1 MKVLILSH
9 NCFNTSNNMGKTFE
23 SLFSKFDKNELCQ
36 FYIHNTLP
44 NIDKCNS
51 YYRIT
56 DKDAFKGIFSLNT
69 KGSIILK
76 EKINENNL
84 VKDMYKFKNKNS
96 FIKKKIRDEIWT
108 ISPWFNKEFKEW
120 LTKEKPTHIFVAPGP
135 NIFFYK
141 IALKIINYLNIPVLT
156 YICDDYYF
164 TNLKS
169 NFFERIYQKKLIKN
183 AQILMNKSDK
193 VITICDELSYKY
205 ENYFNVFCVKIMTG
219 IEWNDNIEKC
229 NNNVIKNIS
238 YMGNLSYKR
247 YLNIYDLG
255 LAIDNLNEK
264 LNTNIKFNVYSNI
277 NNNDVRSLFDKT
289 RSIEVKGFVTND
301 EYIKAKE
308 NTDLFVHTE
317 SFDKQ
322 CIERVKSS
330 ISTKIPECLNSG
342 KVLLAYGPDNVASIK
357 YLKNNKCA
365 FVITK
370 KDDLEEKLYE
380 IITKKELREEIIDK
394 ALRIG
399 RENHDSMKNSEELR
413 NIIKGI

>member
-9 NCFNTSNNMGKTFE
+9 NCFNTSNNMGKTFV
-23 SLFSKFDKNELCQ
+23 SLFSKFDKDELCQ

-44 NIDKCNS
+44 NIDNCDS

-84 VKDMYKFKNKNS
+84 VKNMYKFKNKNS
-96 FIKKKIRDEIWT
+96 FIKKKIRDEIWK
-108 ISPWFNKEFKEW
+108 ISPWFNEEFKEW
-120 LTKEKPTHIFVAPGP
+120 LSKEKPTHIFVAPGP

-141 IALKIINYLNIPVLT
+141 IVLKIINYLNIPVLT

-164 TNLKS
+164 TNLKR

-183 AQILMNKSDK
+183 AQMLMSKSYK
-193 VITICDELSYKY
+193 VITISDELSYNY
-205 ENYFNVFCVKIMTG
+205 ENYFNVPCVKIMTG
-219 IEWNDNIEKC
+219 IEWNDDIEKC
-229 NNNVIKNIS
+229 NNTTIKNIS

-255 LAIDNLNEK
+255 LAIDNLNKK
-264 LNTNIKFNVYSNI
+264 LNTNIKLNVYSDI
-277 NNNDVRSLFDKT
+277 KNNDIRNLFNRTK
-289 RSIEVKGFVTND
+289 SIEIKGFVLND

-322 CIERVKSS
+322 CIELVKSS

-342 KVLLAYGPDNVASIK
+342 KVLLAYGPDSVASIN

-380 IITKKELREEIIDK
+380 IITKKELREKTIDT
-394 ALRIG
+394 ALKIG
-399 RENHDSMKNSEELR
+399 RENHDSMKNSEKLR